1 MGSGEQTVG
10 SRARRLFLQTRPA
23 AKINRGAGR
32 SLVCPGIEEAMIT
45 LDSGQRNLVVL
56 EMLMR
61 PIQDLCRAERP
72 RTDQKTAVLA
82 WH

>member
-1 MGSGEQTVG
+1 
-10 SRARRLFLQTRPA
+10 
-23 AKINRGAGR
+23 
-32 SLVCPGIEEAMIT
+32 MIT

-56 EMLMR
+56 EMPMR

-72 RTDQKTAVLA
+72 RTDQKIAVLA